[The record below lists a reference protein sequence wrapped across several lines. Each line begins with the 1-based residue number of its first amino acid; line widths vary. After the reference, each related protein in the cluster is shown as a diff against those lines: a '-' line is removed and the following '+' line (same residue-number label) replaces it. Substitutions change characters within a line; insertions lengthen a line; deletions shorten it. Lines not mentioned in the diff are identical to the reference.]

1 MKCTQ
6 GMGLDVSASFAST
19 IPSCPDCK
27 QPIRQFV
34 TKRYNRVINRAV
46 MDETC
51 KRFLIKGRSD
61 LEALDSHLNAL
72 TDAIVAKDTTATLP
86 GLAKAQIKNRYT
98 AFVRLS
104 KEATSLSKMMD
115 IEHQPTK
122 RLKDAIA
129 LRQRSS
135 DDEAISISDQLETL
149 RISTPTPDNQI
160 TLGARLISIKAGE
173 FVLHDKFRLLNS
185 NTKVEE
191 PILDVRLNRLTILF
205 LEDCQDL
212 IIQAKGGSLSR
223 IVITATLMFAKVS
236 ELFGW
241 YHQTHPPATN
251 GKTDQKGQSTALESR
266 DNRRNTARGFLADA
280 LHLCD
285 ELGNCE
291 ALREKVEEMNRLYE
305 DPRYEEVTPE
315 ELASIKIAMVDGRG
329 GMATNSGHWY
339 NCINGH
345 PFAIGECG
353 MPMELARCPECG
365 AHIGGH
371 NHQAV
376 EGVSRAEHME

>member
-1 MKCTQ
+1 
-6 GMGLDVSASFAST
+6 
-19 IPSCPDCK
+19 
-27 QPIRQFV
+27 
-34 TKRYNRVINRAV
+34 

-61 LEALDSHLNAL
+61 LEALDSRLNVL
-72 TDAIVAKDTTATLP
+72 TDALVAKDTTARLP
-86 GLAKAQIKNRYT
+86 DLAKAQIKNRYT

-115 IEHQPTK
+115 IEHQATK

-129 LRQRSS
+129 LRQRLSD
-135 DDEAISISDQLETL
+135 DDEAISISDQLERL

-160 TLGARLISIKAGE
+160 TLGARLISIKAGG
-173 FVLHDKFRLLNS
+173 FVLNDKFRLLNS
-185 NTKVEE
+185 NTKIEK
-191 PILDVRLNRLTILF
+191 PILDIRLNRLTILF
-205 LEDCQDL
+205 LEDCQNL

-223 IVITATLMFAKVS
+223 IVITATLVFAKVS

-241 YHQTHPPATN
+241 YHRTHPPPTN

-266 DNRRNTARGFLADA
+266 DNRRNTAREFLADA

-291 ALREKVEEMNRLYE
+291 ALREKVEEMNRLYG

-345 PFAIGECG
+345 PVSRICG
-353 MPMELARCPECG
+353 IFEVFLARYKANILCLSSSVCHWRMWYADG
-365 AHIGGH
+365 AS
-371 NHQAV
+371 
-376 EGVSRAEHME
+376 EMP